1 MPREKLSLKSAG
13 WLSIIN
19 LGLALVGILQTIVIA
34 RVFGASREIEI
45 YFAATT
51 FLMLMM
57 KVSSA
62 GQIGDLFTTIFHDIK
77 TTHGRKARHNAF
89 SVMTNA
95 MTVIA
100 VLTAL
105 FGWLFCGS
113 IARVLAPGFEAADLK
128 LCATLFAVTS
138 SLVIFQVVNGWNV
151 QQFSSCRAFLWDH

>member
-62 GQIGDLFTTIFHDIK
+62 GQIGDLFEPSLSLPRHIATFNDI
-77 TTHGRKARHNAF
+77 
-89 SVMTNA
+89 
-95 MTVIA
+95 
-100 VLTAL
+100 
-105 FGWLFCGS
+105 S
-113 IARVLAPGFEAADLK
+113 IRP
-128 LCATLFAVTS
+128 
-138 SLVIFQVVNGWNV
+138 
-151 QQFSSCRAFLWDH
+151 